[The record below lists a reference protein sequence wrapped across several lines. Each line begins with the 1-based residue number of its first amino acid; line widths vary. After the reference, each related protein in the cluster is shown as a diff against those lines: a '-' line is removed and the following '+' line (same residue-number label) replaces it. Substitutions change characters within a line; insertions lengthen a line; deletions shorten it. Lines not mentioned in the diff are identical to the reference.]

1 MHDGLAGARQCS
13 GVNLSYL
20 FDLGPK
26 IPEPQAIASPNL
38 QTDPAGQRILGVTS
52 DVDALAEVF
61 DKIER
66 SVAEDSLT
74 GEAIKK
80 HVVVEPFFGC
90 HLSKEQKARRPS
102 RDE

>member
-1 MHDGLAGARQCS
+1 MLACEFNYLLTLVPRSLNPRQ
-13 GVNLSYL
+13 L
-20 FDLGPK
+20 P
-26 IPEPQAIASPNL
+26 APNL
-38 QTDPAGQRILGVTS
+38 QTDPAGQRILEGVTS

-74 GEAIKK
+74 GEAIKS
-80 HVVVEPFFGC
+80 HVVVAPFFGC
-90 HLSKEQKARRPS
+90 HPSKEQEARRPC